1 MDESQVDIVVLEEGK
16 TGFLGLG
23 AKDTIIQITPKI
35 ISNDVEDK
43 SGKILSSV
51 KTKAKIGLVN
61 EQKDHNH
68 ISYDSKN
75 VSVDGDQRA
84 LDLEPLSD
92 VTNLADDQAG
102 FQERAKEVLQTILT
116 QMGIEAEVVIRSG
129 DDLVD
134 EDENPPLTLNVTGAD
149 LGVLI
154 GHRGETLQSL
164 QFVVRQILNKE
175 AGQWVPIIID
185 VESYLVRRRKK
196 LQQLAF
202 RMADKV
208 AFSKRKITLE
218 PMTSQERRI
227 IHMQLRGHEQV
238 YTRSAGEGNRRKVI
252 ILPK

>member
-16 TGFLGLG
+16 AGFLGLG
-23 AKDTIIQITPKI
+23 AKDAIIQITPKV
-35 ISNDVEDK
+35 ISNGVEDK
-43 SGKILSSV
+43 SDQIPSSV
-51 KTKAKIGLVN
+51 KTKAKIDQVN
-61 EQKDHNH
+61 EQKDHTH
-68 ISYDSKN
+68 DSEN
-75 VSVDGDQRA
+75 VSVDGGQQA
-84 LDLEPLSD
+84 LDLEPLSG
-92 VTNLADDQAG
+92 VTNLADNQAG

-116 QMGIEAEVVIRSG
+116 QMGIEAEVVIRPG

-134 EDENPPLTLNVTGAD
+134 EGENPPLTLNVTGAD

-175 AGQWVPIIID
+175 AGQWVPIVID